1 MGYFSHSCLIPVF
14 FFWFVIYLC
23 SANKH
28 YISEAIMAFIRTQNI
43 KRNSEGTILSGSA
56 SVAKSV
62 YQKDARH
69 HSRQVNIESL
79 GKVLWLSDDEKSGI
93 FQSPTRGLVSY
104 DSKEDTFSFVETDD
118 ARLKGTKAEFRPLIH
133 SVFGD
138 AYLSLHCLCKYGI
151 TGLLKDVFGK
161 ELFTRALAHVLYSF
175 ASDGS
180 KMTCANF
187 IGKSMFSYFLGNVSP
202 DSLRYDEYYFN
213 ALGDDSLKVSF
224 FRRFVA
230 MMKKKD
236 RDFGTSVYVDS
247 TPIPTDSD
255 NPMSRLCCHGTG
267 SSCTQIRLAFVLDQ
281 KSGLPVWYDIIP
293 GNVLDVNNLKDELTD
308 VEKSLKIS
316 IKSMVLDAGYSS
328 KELLGSINDGRK
340 LIIRMP
346 ERKGYP
352 YQELFDSV
360 EKEYN
365 NPDRIF
371 VRNGH
376 NYVAVRKQIELFGD
390 VAIDA
395 YSYIDK
401 DNAESG
407 MKKAEIRMSED
418 GKAKKEFDA
427 KPENERK
434 RYLMEGG
441 YFVLLSNYGYDEKK
455 TLDEYFGRTHIEN
468 FFKDSKEGRRLLPL
482 CKWDDRSV
490 RGKILSDMISTIL
503 YTLFRKEMSEAK
515 CRYSEGEKKKGRKP
529 KDLLPL
535 NQITVSE
542 VLSGCSTLMCMK
554 DGDTV
559 YIDTPMKEVKEYFG
573 FFGITIKGS
582 MTMDEIRS
590 ELGLSV

>member
-1 MGYFSHSCLIPVF
+1 M
-14 FFWFVIYLC
+14 
-23 SANKH
+23 
-28 YISEAIMAFIRTQNI
+28 
-43 KRNSEGTILSGSA
+43 
-56 SVAKSV
+56 
-62 YQKDARH
+62 
-69 HSRQVNIESL
+69 
-79 GKVLWLSDDEKSGI
+79 
-93 FQSPTRGLVSY
+93 
-104 DSKEDTFSFVETDD
+104 
-118 ARLKGTKAEFRPLIH
+118 
-133 SVFGD
+133 
-138 AYLSLHCLCKYGI
+138 
-151 TGLLKDVFGK
+151 
-161 ELFTRALAHVLYSF
+161 
-175 ASDGS
+175 
-180 KMTCANF
+180 
-187 IGKSMFSYFLGNVSP
+187 SP

-213 ALGDDSLKVSF
+213 ALGYDSLKVSF

-230 MMKKKD
+230 MTKKKD

-316 IKSMVLDAGYSS
+316 IESMVLDAGYSS
-328 KELLGSINDGRK
+328 KELLGSINGGRK

-418 GKAKKEFDA
+418 SKAKKEFDA

-455 TLDEYFGRTHIEN
+455 TLGEYFGRTHIEN

-515 CRYSEGEKKKGRKP
+515 CRYSEDGKKKGRKP

>member
-1 MGYFSHSCLIPVF
+1 
-14 FFWFVIYLC
+14 
-23 SANKH
+23 
-28 YISEAIMAFIRTQNI
+28 MAFIRTQNI
-43 KRNSEGTILSGSA
+43 KRNGEGIIVSGSA

-62 YQKDARH
+62 YQSNARH
-69 HSRQVNIESL
+69 HSRQVNIEAL
-79 GKVLWLSDDEKSGI
+79 GKVLWLSEDGKSGI
-93 FQSPTRGLVSY
+93 FQSPTRGLVFY
-104 DSKEDTFSFVETDD
+104 DSKDDTFSFVETNDK
-118 ARLKGTKAEFRPLIH
+118 RLNGTKAEFRPLIH

-138 AYLSLHCLCKYGI
+138 AYLSLQCLGKYGI
-151 TGLLKDVFGK
+151 TGLLKETFGK
-161 ELFTRALAHVLYSF
+161 ELFTRTLAHVLYSF
-175 ASDGS
+175 VSDGS

-187 IGKSMFSYFLGNVSP
+187 IGRSMYSYFLGNVSP
-202 DSLRYDEYYFN
+202 DSLRYDEYYFSS
-213 ALGDDSLKVSF
+213 LGDDSLKVSF
-224 FRRFVA
+224 FRKFVA

-236 RDFGTSVYVDS
+236 KDFGTSVYVDS

-316 IKSMVLDAGYSS
+316 IESMVLDAGYSS
-328 KELLGSINDGRK
+328 RELLGSINDGRK

-376 NYVAVRKQIELFGD
+376 NYVAVRKQIKLFGNI
-390 VAIDA
+390 AIDA

-407 MKKAEIRMSED
+407 MKKAEIRMSEN
-418 GKAKKEFDA
+418 KKEKKEFDA
-427 KPENERK
+427 KPESERK

-441 YFVLLSNYGYDEKK
+441 YFVLLSNYGYDEKG

-482 CKWDDRSV
+482 CKWSDRSV

-503 YTLFRKEMSEAK
+503 YTLFRKEMSKAK
-515 CRYSEGEKKKGRKP
+515 CRYSEGEKKGGRKP

-542 VLSGCSTLMCMK
+542 VLSGCSMLMCMK
-554 DGDTV
+554 DGDTI